1 MKLIDNCTL
10 QELKDK
16 LEDYLSYDVIEIV
29 YDYYH
34 RNKIYTVSTFASSKK
49 ISVST
54 LYRYIDKV
62 NKFYERYSNK

>member
-1 MKLIDNCTL
+1 MKLLCNYSLD
-10 QELKDK
+10 ELKHE
-16 LEDYLSYDVIEIV
+16 LEDKLSYDIIEIV

-62 NKFYERYSNK
+62 NKFYERYSK